1 MPCCWWLSYIT
12 WLLFKCKQY
21 PHVFQWTVCK
31 SCCALFVAGKMWSK
45 KCTQCIRPPLVTLGP
60 ADELLFGE
68 CALRNFLLSHLSTL
82 HLSVFHSFQ
91 WHNHI
96 GVGAACCDDFNW
108 RAGPTPTP
116 SDDSESSS
124 SCDESSNDSD
134 DFAWADG
141 RSSSVSSV
149 ADYDSDI
156 VHDTT
161 SEWPSATTTD
171 TYSDTTDDTTLQATA
186 QSTSRPTSESMSML
200 IISMYMFALVP

>member
-1 MPCCWWLSYIT
+1 MPCCWCLPYIT

-21 PHVFQWTVCK
+21 PHVFQWTACK
-31 SCCALFVAGKMWSK
+31 SCCALFVAGKMWSE

-68 CALRNFLLSHLSTL
+68 CALRTFLLSHLSTL

-141 RSSSVSSV
+141 SLIVRQFSCRLWLRFRAWHNERDCQRVSQR
-149 ADYDSDI
+149 DHHRNIRRYHWRHHLTGHRT
-156 VHDTT
+156 VHQ
-161 SEWPSATTTD
+161 
-171 TYSDTTDDTTLQATA
+171 QAH
-186 QSTSRPTSESMSML
+186 QR
-200 IISMYMFALVP
+200 INVDVDN

>member
-1 MPCCWWLSYIT
+1 MPCCWCLSYIT

-21 PHVFQWTVCK
+21 PHVFQWTACK
-31 SCCALFVAGKMWSK
+31 SCCALFVAGNMWSE

-108 RAGPTPTP
+108 RAGPNRQAAVTSRRTTLMTLPGLM
-116 SDDSESSS
+116 
-124 SCDESSNDSD
+124 
-134 DFAWADG
+134 G

-149 ADYDSDI
+149 ADYDSDF

-161 SEWPSATTTD
+161 RETASECPSATTTE
-171 TYSDTTDDTTLQATA
+171 TYGDTTDDTTLQATA